1 MFSTIID
8 GIRTHWKRSNTEP
21 NIYERRQSVI
31 EQQQQQQDDSFT
43 PVTTDESVAH
53 AIPIRRRKTT
63 PALFGIS
70 PDSTDDYVQ
79 KDLIS
84 SSWT

>member
-1 MFSTIID
+1 MFSNIID

-21 NIYERRQSVI
+21 NIYERRQSVV
-31 EQQQQQQDDSFT
+31 EQQQQQDDSLT

-63 PALFGIS
+63 GALFGIS

-84 SSWT
+84 SSWS